1 MITHTFLT
9 MTRYTRSKKESQMH
23 GYEMVIIWTLPLLLI
38 VAVVYFINNNKKETL
53 SAKEILDMRF
63 AKGEIDEEE
72 YKRKRD
78 ALEKE

>member
-1 MITHTFLT
+1 MRTHRFLT
-9 MTRYTRSKKESQMH
+9 KTRYTQFKKESQMH
-23 GYEMVIIWTLPLLLI
+23 GYEMVIVWTVPLLLI
-38 VAVVYFINNNKKETL
+38 VALVYFLNNNKKEPL

-78 ALEKE
+78 ALEKQ